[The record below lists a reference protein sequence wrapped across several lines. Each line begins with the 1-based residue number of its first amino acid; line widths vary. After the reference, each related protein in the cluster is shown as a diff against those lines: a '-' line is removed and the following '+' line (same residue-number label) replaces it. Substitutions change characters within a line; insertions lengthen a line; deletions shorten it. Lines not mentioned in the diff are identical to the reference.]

1 MKTQVYGLDGASV
14 REIEL
19 SDEVFN
25 REVSEGS
32 IYHAIRNE
40 AANRRVGTASTKD
53 RGEVQGSG
61 KKPWKQKGTGR
72 ARAGHKRSPVW
83 VGGGKVFG
91 PKPRDYGYNLPR
103 KVKRLAIKSILS
115 LKTQSEALRVVTD
128 FTVQSGKTKE
138 LVTAISK
145 LVSEERTVLI
155 LKDDDVMM
163 RRAGRNVPWLN
174 LLSYNR
180 LAAHDL
186 FYARKLLLL
195 ETAAQK
201 LNEFYGP
208 DGAVKPEGAEKSAKT
223 IDKKEQ
229 PAPESGATR
238 VRGAAKGAKAKQKTK
253 MKPKQKPEG
262 RAKPASGKTGSAK
275 KRAGGKGAKE

>member
-1 MKTQVYGLDGASV
+1 MKTQVYGLDGSAV

-19 SDEVFN
+19 ADDVFG

-40 AANRRVGTASTKD
+40 LANRRVGTASTKD

-91 PKPRDYGYNLPR
+91 PKPRDYSYSLPR

-115 LKTQSEALRVVTD
+115 LKNKGDNLRVVTD
-128 FTVQSGKTKE
+128 FTVESGKTKD
-138 LVTAISK
+138 LVAALK
-145 LVSEERTVLI
+145 ALAGPERTVLI
-155 LKDDDVMM
+155 LRDDDAMI
-163 RRAGRNVPWLN
+163 RRAGRNVPWLS
-174 LLSYNR
+174 LLSFNR
-180 LAAHDL
+180 LEAHEL

-195 ETAAQK
+195 EGAALK
-201 LNEFYGP
+201 LNEFF
-208 DGAVKPEGAEKSAKT
+208 
-223 IDKKEQ
+223 
-229 PAPESGATR
+229 
-238 VRGAAKGAKAKQKTK
+238 
-253 MKPKQKPEG
+253 
-262 RAKPASGKTGSAK
+262 GSA
-275 KRAGGKGAKE
+275 RGGSA